1 MKICWPYLITI
12 AFIVCLGLSTLDP
25 NTNEPQARA
34 EQRPALVLSE
44 SELDFGEIYPAET
57 PVKTIQ
63 LTNEGAET
71 IVIQNLASTCS
82 CTLAELDITSIDPG
96 TSVDLNIS
104 LSVSDYPSNKVD
116 TRVHI
121 LPDDP
126 NPELV
131 VVSVHATIT
140 PECVATPDRL
150 DFGEFK
156 LASQPVQA
164 ITLKENGETPVKILR
179 VEAPENVV
187 ASFEPVS
194 PKPVTGTP
202 QDAAEPRPTE
212 WVVQVKPVTDLL
224 PGPLNGRVT
233 IVTNVKRI
241 PNIDIPVTG
250 RVMGIEC
257 TISPKVIVFGPSK
270 PGDIVGTVSIE
281 GSKDLRLANVLC
293 ENSELEFTKLSHTDS
308 GALTFDIM
316 LRADAIPGDKGGK
329 LTLELTEGEAKQTF
343 TVPYFGSVSLSP

>member
-1 MKICWPYLITI
+1 MKSRWPYLTAITI
-12 AFIVCLGLSTLDP
+12 VVCLGLSKLYP
-25 NTNEPQARA
+25 NTNAQEAGA

-44 SELDFGEIYPAET
+44 TELDFGEIYPAET

-63 LTNEGAET
+63 VTNEGAET

-96 TSVDLNIS
+96 TSVVLNIS

-126 NPELV
+126 DPELV
-131 VVSVHATIT
+131 VVSVYATIK
-140 PECVATPDRL
+140 PECVATRDRL

-156 LASQPVQA
+156 LASQPVQTM
-164 ITLKENGETPVKILR
+164 TLKQNGETPVKILR
-179 VEAPENVV
+179 VEAPENLV
-187 ASFEPVS
+187 ASFEPVL
-194 PKPVTGTP
+194 PKPVTGTS
-202 QDAAEPRPTE
+202 QDAEPHPTE
-212 WVVQVKPVTDLL
+212 WVIQVKPVADLL

-233 IVTNVKRI
+233 IVTNVERI

-250 RVMGIEC
+250 RVMGIDC
-257 TISPKVIVFGPSK
+257 TITPKVIVFGPSK
-270 PGDIVGTVSIE
+270 PGENVGTVQID
-281 GSKDLRLANVLC
+281 GSEELRLANVSS
-293 ENSELEFTKLSHTDS
+293 ENSELEFTILSRTDS
-308 GALTFDIM
+308 GALTFDVK
-316 LRADAIPGDKGGK
+316 LRDDATPGDKGGK
-329 LTLELTEGEAKQTF
+329 LTLEVTEGEARQTF

>member
-1 MKICWPYLITI
+1 MKSRWPYLTAII
-12 AFIVCLGLSTLDP
+12 IVVCLGLTKLYP
-25 NTNEPQARA
+25 NTNAQEARA
-34 EQRPALVLSE
+34 EQRPTLVLSE
-44 SELDFGEIYPAET
+44 TELDFGEICPAET

-63 LTNEGAET
+63 VTNEGADT
-71 IVIQNLASTCS
+71 ITIQNLASTCS
-82 CTLAELDITSIDPG
+82 CTLAELDITSIPPG
-96 TSVDLNIS
+96 TSANLTVR
-104 LSVSDYPSNKVD
+104 LSVSDYPSNNVN

-121 LPDDP
+121 VPDDP
-126 NPELV
+126 DPELI

-140 PECVATPDRL
+140 PECVATPNRL

-156 LASQPVQA
+156 LASQPVQT
-164 ITLKENGETPVKILR
+164 ITLKQNGETPVKILR
-179 VEAPENVV
+179 VEAPENFV

-194 PKPVTGTP
+194 PKPVTGTSQEVEAHP
-202 QDAAEPRPTE
+202 SE
-212 WVVQVKPVTDLL
+212 WVIQVKPFADLL

-241 PNIDIPVTG
+241 PNIEIPIIG
-250 RVMGIEC
+250 RVMGIDC
-257 TISPKVIVFGPSK
+257 TITPKVIVFSPSK
-270 PGDIVGTVSIE
+270 PGDNVGTVQID
-281 GSKDLRLANVLC
+281 GSKDLRIANVLC